1 MTLEEH
7 QSNEKD
13 AAMEKL
19 AATPQPTSGEDK
31 GFYVIVNYN
40 KYGIKLIATPEIKD
54 IAENTG
60 NARPD
65 IYDLMEDFLQNGW
78 ETVNPEDIGALTS
91 GELISDPNGNVYWH
105 ERYQIED
112 MVEEL
117 QKGQTVL
124 MQYGGNLFDEEQE
137 IAPPAAPDVLG
148 L

>member
-1 MTLEEH
+1 MRILSSEEKEATMDNK
-7 QSNEKD
+7 Q
-13 AAMEKL
+13 
-19 AATPQPTSGEDK
+19 AATEQPISGEDR

-54 IAENTG
+54 IAANT
-60 NARPD
+60 NHEYPD

-124 MQYGGNLFDEEQE
+124 MQYGGNLFDEEQASPRLPRP
-137 IAPPAAPDVLG
+137 IRIR
-148 L
+148 